1 MAPLIAVA
9 LVSPGLMSTVRR
21 MEENIIVLTKIIC
34 TGEKAGHLLGSW
46 WWVVA
51 RDVNGT
57 SRIFTVPRE
66 GPSPEYD
73 ETRISKSYA
82 FRHIIQHFQKFCFDT
97 RIYKTILLFSG
108 FDDPM
113 KMQNDIREDM

>member
-51 RDVNGT
+51 RAVNGT

-66 GPSPEYD
+66 GPSPEYNM
-73 ETRISKSYA
+73 TRLG
-82 FRHIIQHFQKFCFDT
+82 FRNPMHFPT
-97 RIYKTILLFSG
+97 
-108 FDDPM
+108 
-113 KMQNDIREDM
+113 